1 MRILVVQRIVGAVIA
16 MSGGLALPSLL
27 LALWFDDGMA
37 AVFVD
42 SLLISV
48 LIGFMLWLPVR
59 RRREEL
65 RLRDGF
71 LVVTSIWFLVAAAC
85 SVPFML
91 GTTQLSFTDAYF
103 ESVSGLTTTGATV
116 LVGLE
121 NLPRSLLFYRQSL
134 HFLGGMGIV
143 ILAVAILPMLRIGGS
158 QLFRAESTGPIK
170 DTRLTPRIAET
181 AKALWLVYLGLN
193 TACAIAYWIGG
204 MGVFDAVTHAFATIA
219 TGGFGNYDASF
230 ARFDSPLLEA
240 IAILFMFLGGINF
253 ALHFLAWRRASAA
266 AYFSDPEV
274 RTYFGIVVGFSL
286 AIAVALWMHGAYP
299 TLVESLRHATFHL
312 VSNITTTG
320 FTTTGFAQWPG
331 YAPLLLILIAFIG
344 GCSGSTSGGMKVVR
358 IILLFRQGMRE
369 IAQLVHPRG
378 RFVVKLGEV
387 TVTGAVL
394 AAVTGFCTLYV
405 ACFTV
410 MTLALAATGVD
421 LLSAFSAVATCINN
435 MGPGLGVVAM
445 GFRDVGDVGVWIC
458 SFAMLLGRL
467 EIFTVLV
474 LFTAAFWR
482 E

>member
-1 MRILVVQRIVGAVIA
+1 MRIFVVQRIVGAVIA
-16 MSGGLALPSLL
+16 LAGSINLVPLGLS
-27 LALWFDDGMA
+27 WWYDDGIA
-37 AVFVD
+37 AVFIE
-42 SLLISV
+42 SLMLCLV
-48 LIGFMLWLPVR
+48 VGFLLWLPVR
-59 RRREEL
+59 NRREEL

-71 LVVTSIWFLVAAAC
+71 LVVTLIWFLVGAAC
-85 SVPFML
+85 ALPFML
-91 GTTQLSFTDAYF
+91 GPTRLSYTDAYF
-103 ESVSGLTTTGATV
+103 EAVSGLTTTGATV
-116 LVGLE
+116 LVGIE
-121 NLPRSLLFYRQSL
+121 RLPRSLLFYRQSL

-181 AKALWLVYLGLN
+181 AKALWLVYVGLN
-193 TACAIAYWIGG
+193 AACALAYWIGG
-204 MGVFDAVTHAFATIA
+204 MNVFDAITHAFATVA

-230 ARFDSPLLEA
+230 GQFDSPLLEA
-240 IAILFMFLGGINF
+240 IAILFMSLGGSNF
-253 ALHFLAWRRASAA
+253 AMQFLAWRRASANVYFLDSETR
-266 AYFSDPEV
+266 AYFAI
-274 RTYFGIVVGFSL
+274 IVAGSVV
-286 AIAVALWMHGAYP
+286 VALAVWAHGAHEG
-299 TLVESLRHATFHL
+299 LAESLRHAAFHI

-320 FTTTGFAQWPG
+320 FVTTGFAQWPG
-331 YAPLLLILIAFIG
+331 YAPLLLILIGFIG

-358 IILLFRQGMRE
+358 VMLLFRQGLRE

-378 RFVVKLGEV
+378 RFVVKLGGT
-387 TVTGAVL
+387 TVSGAVL

-410 MTLALAATGVD
+410 MTLALAATGLD

-435 MGPGLGVVAM
+435 LGPGLGVVAST
-445 GFRDVGDVGVWIC
+445 FRDVNDVGVWIC

>member
-1 MRILVVQRIVGAVIA
+1 VRILVVQRIVGAVIA
-16 MSGGLALPSLL
+16 LSGVVNLVPMALSWWYDDGILDVFAESLL
-27 LALWFDDGMA
+27 LCLA
-37 AVFVD
+37 A
-42 SLLISV
+42 
-48 LIGFMLWLPVR
+48 GFLLWLPVR
-59 RRREEL
+59 NRREEL

-71 LVVTSIWFLVAAAC
+71 LVVTLTWCMVSAAC
-85 SVPFML
+85 AVPFVL
-91 GTTQLSFTDAYF
+91 GPTALSYTDAYF

-116 LVGLE
+116 LVGIE
-121 NLPRSLLFYRQSL
+121 QLPRSLLFYRQSL

-181 AKALWLVYLGLN
+181 AKALWLVYVGLN
-193 TACAIAYWIGG
+193 AACALAYWIGG
-204 MGVFDAVTHAFATIA
+204 MNAFDAVTHAFATIA
-219 TGGFGNYDASF
+219 TGGFGNYDANF
-230 ARFDSPLLEA
+230 GQFQSPLLET
-240 IAILFMFLGGINF
+240 IATLFMFLGGINF
-253 ALHFLAWRRASAA
+253 AMHFLAWRHASAA
-266 AYFSDPEV
+266 VYFGDPEA
-274 RTYFGIVVGFSL
+274 RAYFGIVVGASL
-286 AIAVALWMHGAYP
+286 AIGLAIWAHGAFP
-299 TLVESLRHATFHL
+299 GLVESLRHTTFQL

-320 FTTTGFAQWPG
+320 FTTTGFANWPG
-331 YAPLLLILIAFIG
+331 YAPLLLILIGFVG

-358 IILLFRQGMRE
+358 IMLLFRQGLRE

-378 RFVVKLGEV
+378 RFVVKLGGT
-387 TVTGAVL
+387 TVSGAVL

-410 MTLALAATGVD
+410 MTLALAATGLD

-435 MGPGLGVVAM
+435 MGPGLGVVAAS
-445 GFRDVGDVGVWIC
+445 FRDVSDVGVWIC